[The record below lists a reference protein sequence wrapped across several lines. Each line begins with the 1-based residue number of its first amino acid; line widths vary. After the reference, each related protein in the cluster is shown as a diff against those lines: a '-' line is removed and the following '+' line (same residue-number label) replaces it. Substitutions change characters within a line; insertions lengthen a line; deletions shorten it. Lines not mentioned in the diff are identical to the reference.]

1 MAGAVQAAAHL
12 CCSSFQDGI
21 APLEL
26 QRVQVSLA
34 RTRVKL
40 AALSLSGRMMGP
52 MLWLLLMQLQ
62 KLRQML
68 QPWRHQLLP
77 ERHGTPQKQGV

>member
-52 MLWLLLMQLQ
+52 MLWLLLMQL
-62 KLRQML
+62 
-68 QPWRHQLLP
+68 LLWLL
-77 ERHGTPQKQGV
+77 HLLLLLLFLL

>member
-12 CCSSFQDGI
+12 CCSSFQVGI

-26 QRVQVSLA
+26 QQVQISLA

-40 AALSLSGRMMGP
+40 AALSLSGRLMGP
-52 MLWLLLMQLQ
+52 MLWLLLMQL
-62 KLRQML
+62 
-68 QPWRHQLLP
+68 LLWLL
-77 ERHGTPQKQGV
+77 HLLGLLLLLLLL